1 MVLKKLELEELLYSI
16 NMPRKKITSKDYA
29 EVSAGVRLSSH
40 EKLCAERMKTLN
52 ESINELKKE
61 VKSLRQDVSMG
72 QGGLKVI
79 LAVGTLL
86 VGIIGFFQFK

>member
-1 MVLKKLELEELLYSI
+1 
-16 NMPRKKITSKDYA
+16 MPRKKSATSYA
-29 EVSAGVRLSSH
+29 HESVGIRLSSH
-40 EKLCAERMKTLN
+40 EKICAERMKTLN
-52 ESINELKKE
+52 ESINELKRE

>member
-1 MVLKKLELEELLYSI
+1 
-16 NMPRKKITSKDYA
+16 MPRKKITPKNYA
-29 EVSAGVRLSSH
+29 EVSTGVRLSSH
-40 EKLCAERMKTLN
+40 EKLCAERMETLN
-52 ESINELKKE
+52 QSINELKRE

-86 VGIIGFFQFK
+86 VAIIGFFQFK

>member
-1 MVLKKLELEELLYSI
+1 
-16 NMPRKKITSKDYA
+16 MPRKKVTPSLIA
-29 EVSAGVRLSSH
+29 EQATGVRLSSH

-79 LAVGTLL
+79 LAIGTLII
-86 VGIIGFFQFK
+86 GIIGFFQFK